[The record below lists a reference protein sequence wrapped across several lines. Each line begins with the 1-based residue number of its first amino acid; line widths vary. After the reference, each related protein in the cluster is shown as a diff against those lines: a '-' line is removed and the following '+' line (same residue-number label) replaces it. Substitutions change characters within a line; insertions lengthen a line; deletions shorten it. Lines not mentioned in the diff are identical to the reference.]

1 MNKPS
6 LITDIQRC
14 SVHDGPGIRTTI
26 FFKGC
31 PLKCIW
37 CHNPECIS
45 FNAEILSYPEKCIG
59 CGMCDEGC
67 FSGAKVVCGKEMTT
81 EEIFKQILMDKPYFG
96 KYGGVTFSGGEA
108 LAHPEMLAKLI
119 KLCKSEGIH
128 TAIETSLYIF
138 NEDILKQL
146 DFVMAD
152 LKIWDDEKHR
162 QYTGVSNVIIKEN
175 FKKLDNLNVP
185 FVVRTPLIPNI
196 TDSVEN
202 ISKIRDFVKD
212 FKNIRDY
219 ELLEYNPLGES
230 KNVALGNQRQD
241 FGKPANT
248 FEILKTYARI
258 N

>member
-1 MNKPS
+1 MSKAS

-31 PLKCIW
+31 PLRCVW

-45 FNAEILSYPEKCIG
+45 FDVEILNYPEKCIG
-59 CGMCDEGC
+59 CGVCDEGC
-67 FSGAKVVCGKEMTT
+67 FSGAKVVCGKEMTI
-81 EEIFKQILMDKPYFG
+81 EEIFKQIMLDKPYFG
-96 KYGGVTFSGGEA
+96 ECGGVTFSGGEA
-108 LAHPEMLAKLI
+108 LAHPKMLNELI
-119 KLCKSEGIH
+119 KLCKSENIN
-128 TAIETSLYIF
+128 TAIETSLYIY
-138 NEDILKQL
+138 NEKILKQL

-152 LKIWDDEKHR
+152 LKIWDDEKHK

-202 ISKIRDFVKD
+202 ISKIRAFVKN
-212 FKNIRDY
+212 FKNIQDY

-230 KNVALGNQRQD
+230 KNVALGKRKNN
-241 FGKPANT
+241 FGTPANSLET
-248 FEILKTYARI
+248 LKATVLDS
-258 N
+258 